1 MSEYIRVNPER
12 IEWCCNKYGI
22 TEEVLSKKI
31 DIKLEKLID
40 LLEKKQEPLVTY
52 NQTLV
57 LINDGWGDCKISRD
71 GGASWTI
78 LDHSHFNCVDVS
90 ADGNYILLGEVA
102 IDGAA
107 GRILL
112 STDNG

>member
-52 NQTLV
+52 NQLERLAELFGESILFFIKNEPVEEHKV
-57 LINDGWGDCKISRD
+57 LTPQFR
-71 GGASWTI
+71 T
-78 LDHSHFNCVDVS
+78 F
-90 ADGNYILLGEVA
+90 
-102 IDGAA
+102 
-107 GRILL
+107 RL
-112 STDNG
+112 SITNN